1 MARRHRRRRCL
12 WYYHIIGDGIRHWH
26 WLSLESAT
34 IAIIEWIS
42 SSFARILSERVKLSS
57 SPHRPP
63 PEPRVTN
70 SRIMNSSNNLS
81 SAAASLAE
89 FEAERDRLRTECS
102 TLFDHKRD
110 IEMQISTLSDQK
122 QAIEMQMAENQTRL
136 QWLDDKIDGT
146 CVGGDGLLLAGRQH
160 CQTTA
165 ASSAVATKVKFEVV
179 DERSN
184 DKKKTNYSLSMTQ
197 PEEYL
202 TDPHTQLDENDFLAD
217 PSLEHHLGDDY
228 ENRHENFDTS
238 EEARRVSTSPPLLY
252 SNSLPGLKPSAGT
265 TLVQP
270 ANPYA
275 RGGGA
280 AAVAAA
286 ATAGS
291 AGGNSIANQGTNTNT
306 NPFVDLWNPDETTN
320 HRNTQINQ
328 QPNRGTY
335 AANNTLEKYFDP
347 TQSHSNTATSQSMD
361 TTNTAFNQRQS
372 TNGLRRELHS
382 NDNHHHPWSER
393 MAHHLRRTFRIEQF
407 RDHQEEIINVTMQG
421 HDAFVVMRTGGGKSL
436 TYQLP
441 AVIES
446 ESRSRKVTVVISPLI
461 SLIRDQ
467 EEQMNQL
474 IPGSAV
480 SFTSNM
486 AGGTSEHARR
496 WGLVRDATAG
506 VALIFVTP
514 EKVGM
519 SSKFKGEM
527 EKLHNQGRLGR
538 FVVDE
543 CHCAW

>member
-1 MARRHRRRRCL
+1 
-12 WYYHIIGDGIRHWH
+12 
-26 WLSLESAT
+26 LE
-34 IAIIEWIS
+34 
-42 SSFARILSERVKLSS
+42 
-57 SPHRPP
+57 
-63 PEPRVTN
+63 
-70 SRIMNSSNNLS
+70 
-81 SAAASLAE
+81 
-89 FEAERDRLRTECS
+89 
-102 TLFDHKRD
+102 
-110 IEMQISTLSDQK
+110 
-122 QAIEMQMAENQTRL
+122 
-136 QWLDDKIDGT
+136 
-146 CVGGDGLLLAGRQH
+146 
-160 CQTTA
+160 
-165 ASSAVATKVKFEVV
+165 
-179 DERSN
+179 
-184 DKKKTNYSLSMTQ
+184 
-197 PEEYL
+197 
-202 TDPHTQLDENDFLAD
+202 D
-217 PSLEHHLGDDY
+217 PSLDHHLGDDD
-228 ENRHENFDTS
+228 ENKHENVDIS
-238 EEARRVSTSPPLLY
+238 EEARRVSTSPPLLH

-265 TLVQP
+265 TLVLP

-280 AAVAAA
+280 AAATATAA
-286 ATAGS
+286 AT

-306 NPFVDLWNPDETTN
+306 NPFLDLWNSDETTN
-320 HRNTQINQ
+320 HRNTLNDACQTNQ
-328 QPNRGTY
+328 PKRGTY
-335 AANNTLEKYFDP
+335 ANSALEKYFDP
-347 TQSHSNTATSQSMD
+347 TQSHNNTTASQSID
-361 TTNTAFNQRQS
+361 TTNTFNQRQS
-372 TNGLRRELHS
+372 TNGLRHELHA
-382 NDNHHHPWSER
+382 NGNHHHPWSER

-421 HDAFVVMRTGGGKSL
+421 HDSFVVMRTGGGKSL

-496 WGLVRDATAG
+496 WGLVRDVNGG

-519 SSKFKGEM
+519 STKFKGEM